1 MINTRCPVCGNE
13 TRVPDSIVGKKVR
26 CKDPACQNVFV
37 AIEHAEPVTA
47 SAPAR
52 DADLFRPAFPEPQ
65 WDAPEEEPL
74 AAPVVERKPK
84 ASRVNKA
91 LANRNYPNLELYL
104 AWAAAF
110 ARIELA
116 LALIGAV
123 IVLIWSIV
131 DAVQRDLPVRVAL
144 FEVLIGTLSAFCMA
158 IAACI
163 VYVITM
169 AGIEFFHVIV
179 DIESNTRRIAIQ
191 PASGEDA

>member
-1 MINTRCPVCGNE
+1 MINTRCPACGYE

-26 CKDPACQNVFV
+26 CKDPACQNVFLAV
-37 AIEHAEPVTA
+37 EHAEPVAA

-74 AAPVVERKPK
+74 AAPVERKPK

-116 LALIGAV
+116 LSLILAVFLLFWTGANT
-123 IVLIWSIV
+123 LNS
-131 DAVQRDLPVRVAL
+131 DLPVQQAMYQI
-144 FEVLIGTLSAFCMA
+144 LIAAFTAFVIA
-158 IAACI
+158 IIACI

-169 AGIEFFHVIV
+169 AAIEFIHVIM
-179 DIESNTRRIAIQ
+179 DIESNTRRMAIQ
-191 PASGEDA
+191 PASGGDD